1 MLVCLVTV
9 PHPEEAHR
17 IARALVEERLAACV
31 NVVPGVRSVYRWQGA
46 VEEAGEV
53 LLVVKTTRQRFPA
66 LRDRIAALHPY
77 QVPEV
82 VSLPVEDALAAYR
95 AWVEESVA
103 EAESP
108 REA

>member
-1 MLVCLVTV
+1 MLVCLVTA
-9 PHPEEAHR
+9 PHPEDAHR

-53 LLVVKTTRQRFPA
+53 LLVVKTTRQRFPE

-82 VSLPVEDALAAYR
+82 VSLPVEDALPAYR

-103 EAESP
+103 QAESP